1 MIKLFRNIRKNLINE
16 GKTTNYLK
24 YAIGEIVLV
33 VVGILIALQI
43 NNWNEDRKARKQEAN
58 FLMEIQNDL
67 DKDAAKL
74 DYINSFLL
82 KGIEILDTL
91 LSYVRNPN
99 KTMGLNKFGM
109 YVEPLYY
116 IENPSIYDTA
126 FESAKTSGIFNN
138 FKEKELIIDLT
149 QHYAD
154 FIRIETNI
162 IAIRTIIENQLE
174 PLMATLAES
183 YLNEEQGSL
192 VISEDGV
199 KDFYKKIGSI
209 QDHRKLKIDY
219 EKILQDPRF
228 ESYLIG
234 DMGRAYNALGKIK
247 TRKQRL
253 IQIKNKIQ
261 NSSLFRGLRN
271 KELKTI

>member
-1 MIKLFRNIRKNLINE
+1 MINFLRKTRKKLANDSQFIKYTR
-16 GKTTNYLK
+16 

-33 VVGILIALQI
+33 VIGILIALQI

-58 FLMEIQNDL
+58 FLSEIRNDL

-74 DYINSFLL
+74 EYINRFLV
-82 KGIEILDTL
+82 KRIEILDTL

-99 KTMGLNKFGM
+99 KTMGLDKFGM

-116 IENPSIYDTA
+116 IENPLIYVTA

-138 FKEKELIIDLT
+138 FKEKELLKDLT
-149 QHYAD
+149 QYYAD

-174 PLMATLAES
+174 PLMATIPES
-183 YLNEEQGSL
+183 YLNERLGSL
-192 VISEDGV
+192 VITEDGV
-199 KDFYKKIGSI
+199 KDFYIKIGSI
-209 QDHRKLKIDY
+209 KDNRNLKINY
-219 EKILQDPRF
+219 QKILQDPRF

-247 TRKQRL
+247 TRKQNL
-253 IQIKNKIQ
+253 LQIKNKI
-261 NSSLFRGLRN
+261 
-271 KELKTI
+271 K